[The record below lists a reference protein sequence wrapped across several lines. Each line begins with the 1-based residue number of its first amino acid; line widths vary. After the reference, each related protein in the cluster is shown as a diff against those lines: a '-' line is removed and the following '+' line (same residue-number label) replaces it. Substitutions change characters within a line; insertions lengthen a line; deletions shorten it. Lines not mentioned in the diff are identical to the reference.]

1 MRAVTGEVLRR
12 WRLRLRLTQ
21 TQAGARLGV
30 SLRQYQRLE
39 NASDGEVNATLAL
52 LFNYVEAEK

>member
-12 WRLRLRLTQ
+12 WRLRMGLTQ
-21 TQAGARLGV
+21 SRAAARLGL

-39 NASDGEVNATLAL
+39 NASDSEVNATLAL
-52 LFNYVEAEK
+52 LFNYIEAEK